1 MGISMPNPAFALDA
15 VHPLI
20 CNLVADL
27 TYKGA
32 KAVAEEE
39 REVGRIIQS
48 QPDRIGISAYQ

>member
-1 MGISMPNPAFALDA
+1 MPNPAFALDA

-39 REVGRIIQS
+39 REVGPIIQS